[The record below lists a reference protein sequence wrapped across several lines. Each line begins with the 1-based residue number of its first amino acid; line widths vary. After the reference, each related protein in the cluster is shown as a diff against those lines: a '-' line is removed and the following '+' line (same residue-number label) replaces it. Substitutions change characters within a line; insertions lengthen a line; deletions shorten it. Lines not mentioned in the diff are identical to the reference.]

1 MKRENFDPYPGRIYE
16 NNGGGQFIC
25 IVGGDD
31 INSAIMKNISSG
43 WTFTAH
49 GIGIYENG
57 TIDWN
62 HSTGGYFDDLKEWER
77 QAATLNEAVE
87 IFGKEAQVDMMIEEM
102 AELTKAL
109 LNERRGRENNV
120 AEEIADVLIMIEQMK
135 IIFENAETVEA
146 YKTGKVN
153 RLAIRIATLKSGGEE

>member
-1 MKRENFDPYPGRIYE
+1 MNREPFDPYPGRIYE
-16 NNGGGQFIC
+16 NEGGGQFIC
-25 IVGGDD
+25 IVSGDD

-49 GIGIYENG
+49 GIGVYENG
-57 TIDWN
+57 KIDWN